1 MFVVVII
8 LMGQSSRVPVGTCAN
23 TVRESGHCAHGYGTS
38 TPPYTPTD
46 QDDQESGGGAAQQT
60 GGVEVIKDETQLP
73 ELGSAF
79 EFDGLF
85 KGNSFNFDRS
95 IDNNTDNSLQ
105 ALAHA

>member
-1 MFVVVII
+1 MFGMVMM
-8 LMGQSSRVPVGTCAN
+8 LVGGSL
-23 TVRESGHCAHGYGTS
+23 RESGHCAHGYGTS

-60 GGVEVIKDETQLP
+60 GGVEVIEDETQLP

-85 KGNSFNFDRS
+85 KGSSFNFDRS